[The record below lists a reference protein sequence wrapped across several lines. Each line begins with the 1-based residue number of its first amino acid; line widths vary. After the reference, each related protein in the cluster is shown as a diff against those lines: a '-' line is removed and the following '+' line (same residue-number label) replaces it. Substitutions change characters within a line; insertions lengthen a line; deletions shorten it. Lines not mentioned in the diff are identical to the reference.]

1 MINYLIRR
9 FLWVV
14 PMWLLIS
21 FLTFLIMYLA
31 PGSPATMMLG
41 IEANQE
47 MVRDL
52 EEKLGLDKP
61 FIVQYSNWLGGVLKG
76 DLGRSILL
84 KTRVLNEIQTRFPV
98 TLALSVGGLLL
109 ALVIGIPTGVLAA
122 MRPNGFTDM
131 IIMGMAMVVLSV
143 PSFLMGLIL
152 IFFVGVKL
160 NLLPVGGYVPIFVSV
175 RNWAL
180 HMVMPWIAAGLVQVA
195 LIARMTRAEVL
206 ESLHSDYVR
215 TARAKGLSET
225 VVVFRHAFRA
235 AIIPVVTVTGVA
247 IVTLLGG
254 AFILETL
261 FGLPGVGRL
270 VVSSVLHRDYPVV
283 QGSMIYIT
291 SLVLV
296 INMLVDL
303 LYAYL
308 DPRIRYE

>member
-1 MINYLIRR
+1 
-9 FLWVV
+9 
-14 PMWLLIS
+14 
-21 FLTFLIMYLA
+21 
-31 PGSPATMMLG
+31 MMLG